1 MRSCPSLET
10 DTDAPLL
17 RLGLKFSFLTKVVV
31 RGELGDPELFLMPEV
46 CFSGKFLLLTHP
58 CNMTCTTGGVSAY
71 VVGYNIDFQHKYK
84 SNFRSPAIG

>member
-1 MRSCPSLET
+1 MET

-17 RLGLKFSFLTKVVV
+17 RLGVKFSFLTKVVV

-46 CFSGKFLLLTHP
+46 CFSGIFFDVTRKLLLTHP

-84 SNFRSPAIG
+84 SNFCCPAIG